1 MWTFA
6 CTLAIVL
13 LDMDK
18 YKNLF
23 PTEELISY
31 FYMYFNI
38 IIDTQNILQ
47 FRLANVDNLGLY
59 CMPGKKE
66 PTSNSLQLNGGGE
79 CPGGIVL
86 SSRC

>member
-38 IIDTQNILQ
+38 IIDTLNILQ
-47 FRLANVDNLGLY
+47 VSKCGQPRPILHA
-59 CMPGKKE
+59 
-66 PTSNSLQLNGGGE
+66 
-79 CPGGIVL
+79 
-86 SSRC
+86 R